1 MRDWKSTRLGDVI
14 ITNAQSYSN
23 KDNWQYVNYLDTGN
37 ITENRVDEI
46 QFIDL
51 TVEKLPSRAK
61 RKVNYNSIIYSTV
74 RPNQLHYGIIKNQP
88 KNFLVSTGF
97 TVIDVDDRKADPNFI
112 YNILTQREITERL
125 QAIGEQSVSAYP
137 SIKPSDIEDI
147 EIDLPALE
155 EQKRVVSIL
164 NAIDSKIESNREI
177 NNNLE
182 QQAQALFDDFFLNRD
197 ELPDGWSKGSLL
209 DIADYLNGLAMQKY
223 RPLDGEQG
231 IPVLKI
237 KELRQGM
244 CDDSSEL
251 CSPSIKPEYIIFDGD
266 VIFSWS
272 GSLLVDF
279 WCGGTCG
286 LNQHLFKVSSS
297 KYDKWFYYAWT
308 KHHLAKFVALASAM
322 ATTMGHIKRG
332 ELANSEV
339 IIPNSSDYKLIGGI
353 LQPMYEAIIAN
364 RTENVRLA
372 NLRDE
377 LLPKLMSGELDVSEV
392 EL

>member
-1 MRDWKSTRLGDVI
+1 MKCKLSEICEYRKGKVSVSRLTNATYISTENMSPNKGGVTLATSLPSTEQTQEYRKGDV
-14 ITNAQSYSN
+14 
-23 KDNWQYVNYLDTGN
+23 
-37 ITENRVDEI
+37 
-46 QFIDL
+46 
-51 TVEKLPSRAK
+51 
-61 RKVNYNSIIYSTV
+61 
-74 RPNQLHYGIIKNQP
+74 
-88 KNFLVSTGF
+88 LVSNIRPYFKKIWFAKCDGGCSNDVLVF
-97 TVIDVDDRKADPNFI
+97 SAKEGIDRDYLYYLLADDAFFAYSMATSKGTKMPRGDKSSIMEYEVPRFDTESQRKIASVLRSIDDKINL
-112 YNILTQREITERL
+112 NTQ
-125 QAIGEQSVSAYP
+125 
-137 SIKPSDIEDI
+137 
-147 EIDLPALE
+147 
-155 EQKRVVSIL
+155 
-164 NAIDSKIESNREI
+164 I

-251 CSPSIKPEYIIFDGD
+251 CSPSIKPEYIVSDGD

-286 LNQHLFKVSSS
+286 LNQHLFKVTSNE
-297 KYDKWFYYAWT
+297 YDKWFYYAWT

-332 ELANSEV
+332 ELATSEV
-339 IIPNSSDYKLIGGI
+339 LIPSAEDYEQIGGI
-353 LQPMYEAIIAN
+353 LQPMYDMIVAN
-364 RTENVRLA
+364 RSENVRLS

-377 LLPKLMSGELDVSEV
+377 LLPQLMSGELDVSEV
-392 EL
+392 KI